1 MSAPTEDMGEKIA
14 RLLSSP
20 EGMAKIR
27 SAMAAFGGEMPD
39 LPGTA
44 PAAAAPPASPPA
56 APASPP
62 AAPASPPAAPAPS
75 TVAPPHRESPADGG
89 LPDAAALTRLL
100 PLLGSLNKD
109 DDDTRLLQALRPY
122 LHGEREQRLDEAVK
136 LLRLSHLLPLLQTQ
150 GILGGKPPEGGGAA
164 HG

>member
-27 SAMAAFGGEMPD
+27 SAMAAFGGGD
-39 LPGTA
+39 I
-44 PAAAAPPASPPA
+44 PAAAAA
-56 APASPP
+56 APAATP
-62 AAPASPPAAPAPS
+62 AAAAEPPIPAVPKPDPAG
-75 TVAPPHRESPADGG
+75 GG

-136 LLRLSHLLPLLQTQ
+136 LLRLSHLLPLLQAQ

>member
-1 MSAPTEDMGEKIA
+1 MTAPTEDMGEKIA

-27 SAMAAFGGEMPD
+27 SAMAAFGGGD
-39 LPGTA
+39 I
-44 PAAAAPPASPPA
+44 PAAAAA
-56 APASPP
+56 APAATP
-62 AAPASPPAAPAPS
+62 AAAAEPPIPAVPKPDTAG
-75 TVAPPHRESPADGG
+75 GG

-136 LLRLSHLLPLLQTQ
+136 LLRLSHLLPLLQAQ
-150 GILGGKPPEGGGAA
+150 GVLGGKPPEGGGAA

>member
-27 SAMAAFGGEMPD
+27 SAMAAFGGGD
-39 LPGTA
+39 I
-44 PAAAAPPASPPA
+44 PAAAAA
-56 APASPP
+56 APAATP
-62 AAPASPPAAPAPS
+62 AAAAEPPIPAVPKPDTAG
-75 TVAPPHRESPADGG
+75 GG

-136 LLRLSHLLPLLQTQ
+136 LLRLSHLLPLLQAQ

>member
-1 MSAPTEDMGEKIA
+1 MTAPAGDDMGEKIA

-27 SAMAAFGGEMPD
+27 SAMAAFGGGDVP
-39 LPGTA
+39 LPPS
-44 PAAAAPPASPPA
+44 PAAAESPSPAAEPPSPASPQPE
-56 APASPP
+56 PP
-62 AAPASPPAAPAPS
+62 AA
-75 TVAPPHRESPADGG
+75 GG

-150 GILGGKPPEGGGAA
+150 GILGGKPAEGGGAA

>member
-1 MSAPTEDMGEKIA
+1 MTTPTEDMGEKIA

-27 SAMAAFGGEMPD
+27 SAMAAFGGGDIPSAAAAA
-39 LPGTA
+39 PAAT
-44 PAAAAPPASPPA
+44 PAAAAEPPIPA
-56 APASPP
+56 VPKPDTAG
-62 AAPASPPAAPAPS
+62 
-75 TVAPPHRESPADGG
+75 GG

-136 LLRLSHLLPLLQTQ
+136 LLRLSHLLPLLQAQ
-150 GILGGKPPEGGGAA
+150 GVLGGKPPEGGGEPN
-164 HG
+164 G

>member
-1 MSAPTEDMGEKIA
+1 MTAPGGDDMGEKIA

-27 SAMAAFGGEMPD
+27 AAMAAFGGGD
-39 LPGTA
+39 I
-44 PAAAAPPASPPA
+44 PA
-56 APASPP
+56 APAAESAPADEPPPLSTPKPNP
-62 AAPASPPAAPAPS
+62 AA
-75 TVAPPHRESPADGG
+75 GG

-100 PLLGSLNKD
+100 PLVGTLSKE

-122 LHGEREQRLDEAVK
+122 LHGAREQRLDEAVK
-136 LLRLSHLLPLLQTQ
+136 LLKLSHLLPLLQAQ
-150 GILGGKPPEGGGAA
+150 GILGGKPPAEGGEP

>member
-1 MSAPTEDMGEKIA
+1 MTAPAGDDMGEKIA

-27 SAMAAFGGEMPD
+27 SAMAAFGGGDVP
-39 LPGTA
+39 LPPSPAAAAAESTA
-44 PAAAAPPASPPA
+44 PAAEPSRPASPQPEPSA
-56 APASPP
+56 A
-62 AAPASPPAAPAPS
+62 
-75 TVAPPHRESPADGG
+75 GG

-150 GILGGKPPEGGGAA
+150 GLFGGKPAEGGGAA

>member
-1 MSAPTEDMGEKIA
+1 MTAPGGDDMGEKIA

-27 SAMAAFGGEMPD
+27 SAMAAFGGGD
-39 LPGTA
+39 I
-44 PAAAAPPASPPA
+44 PAAAAA
-56 APASPP
+56 APAATP
-62 AAPASPPAAPAPS
+62 AAAAEPPIPAVPKPDTAG
-75 TVAPPHRESPADGG
+75 GG

-136 LLRLSHLLPLLQTQ
+136 LLRLSHLLPLLQAQ
-150 GILGGKPPEGGGAA
+150 GVLGGKPPEGGGAA

>member
-1 MSAPTEDMGEKIA
+1 MTAPTEDMGEKIA

-27 SAMAAFGGEMPD
+27 SAMAAFGGGD
-39 LPGTA
+39 S
-44 PAAAAPPASPPA
+44 PAAAAA
-56 APASPP
+56 APAATP
-62 AAPASPPAAPAPS
+62 AAAAEPPIPAVPKPDTAG
-75 TVAPPHRESPADGG
+75 GG

-136 LLRLSHLLPLLQTQ
+136 LLRLSHLLPLLQAQ
-150 GILGGKPPEGGGAA
+150 GVLGGKPPEGGGAA

>member
-1 MSAPTEDMGEKIA
+1 MTAPTEDMGEKIA

-27 SAMAAFGGEMPD
+27 SAMAAFGGGD
-39 LPGTA
+39 I
-44 PAAAAPPASPPA
+44 PAAAAA
-56 APASPP
+56 APAATP
-62 AAPASPPAAPAPS
+62 AAAAEPPIPAVPKPDTAG
-75 TVAPPHRESPADGG
+75 GG

-122 LHGEREQRLDEAVK
+122 LHGEREQRLDEAVN
-136 LLRLSHLLPLLQTQ
+136 LLRLSHLLPLLQAQ
-150 GILGGKPPEGGGAA
+150 GVLGGKPPEGGGEPN
-164 HG
+164 G

>member
-27 SAMAAFGGEMPD
+27 SAMAAFGGGD
-39 LPGTA
+39 I
-44 PAAAAPPASPPA
+44 PAAAAA
-56 APASPP
+56 APAATP
-62 AAPASPPAAPAPS
+62 AAAAEPPTPAVPKPDTAG
-75 TVAPPHRESPADGG
+75 GG

-136 LLRLSHLLPLLQTQ
+136 LLRLSHLLPLLQAQ
-150 GILGGKPPEGGGAA
+150 GVLGGKPPEGGGAA